1 MNGAQFVRM
10 DGGAG
15 GVGGRGE
22 QHPPCLRS
30 PMGAH
35 LFGAE
40 LKAFRSRGGDQH
52 GAPLGGADKVTV
64 AGVAGVGHQHFITG
78 FDQGQAG
85 QLQRRRC
92 ASSDHDATRRHVHA
106 KAAGIPGADAL
117 AQIAKAQSPAAV
129 LVASHAFGK
138 EVAARI
144 AVALESG
151 IITDAVD
158 VDASAVAT
166 QLVFG
171 GSTTVHSAV
180 NHGTPVITVRPNS
193 VEADFTAS
201 SPAISTESV
210 TIGDAAKKATISS
223 SQPPVKGGRPE
234 LTEANIVVSGGRG
247 TDGNFAA
254 VEGFADSLGA
264 AVGASRAATDAGW
277 YPHSHQVG
285 QTGKTVSPALYVAC
299 GISGAIQHR
308 AGMQTSKTIVVVN
321 KDPEAPLFEIA
332 DFGVVGDLFNVLPAA
347 TEGVKARK
355 A

>member
-1 MNGAQFVRM
+1 MSTVLILADFSGDKETKTTAELATVGARIGEVTAVVLAAP
-10 DGGAG
+10 GAG
-15 GVGGRGE
+15 ATLAATVNQGPIAKVVVVESADFASCGV
-22 QHPPCLRS
+22 P
-30 PMGAH
+30 
-35 LFGAE
+35 
-40 LKAFRSRGGDQH
+40 
-52 GAPLGGADKVTV
+52 
-64 AGVAGVGHQHFITG
+64 
-78 FDQGQAG
+78 
-85 QLQRRRC
+85 
-92 ASSDHDATRRHVHA
+92 
-106 KAAGIPGADAL
+106 AAADAL
-117 AQIAKAQSPAAV
+117 AQIAKSQSPAAV
-129 LVASHAFGK
+129 LIASHAFGK
-138 EVAARI
+138 EVAARV
-144 AVALESG
+144 AVTLESG

-180 NHGTPVITVRPNS
+180 NHGTPVITLRPNS
-193 VEADFTAS
+193 VEADFSVA
-201 SPAISTESV
+201 SPAISNESV
-210 TIGDAAKKATISS
+210 SIAESSKKSCITS

-247 TDGNFAA
+247 TDGNFSA

-332 DFGVVGDLFNVLPAA
+332 DFGVVGDLFTVLPPA